1 MSVILCICMLAG
13 VCGCANQKGNVG
25 DSTDDT
31 SSGMNQEPLTLVSQN
46 RSEYVVIYDGEDDD
60 AKTFVGELVSMI
72 YSATGV
78 LIQTVDIDVS
88 SKTYENEIIV
98 GNARD
103 TVADVVSSAADE
115 DFIVAIEH
123 FQNLHA
129 LLHTH
134 RNVLN
139 ARVRID
145 HQAILPGKRHDFLAR
160 LIHLEHAAPGVF
172 YAQNHVF

>member
-1 MSVILCICMLAG
+1 MSHHHFGKGFLAG
-13 VCGCANQKGNVG
+13 GLYIHGADATALAQNRAAIGNLLDFVELVG
-25 DSTDDT
+25 DEDQALALGGEAFHDLHQFADFLRREH
-31 SSGMNQEPLTLVSQN
+31 SGGLV
-46 RSEYVVIYDGEDDD
+46 E
-60 AKTFVGELVSMI
+60 
-72 YSATGV
+72 
-78 LIQTVDIDVS
+78 
-88 SKTYENEIIV
+88 
-98 GNARD
+98 
-103 TVADVVSSAADE
+103 DE

-145 HQAILPGKRHDFLAR
+145 HQAILPGKRHHFLAR
-160 LIHLEHAAPGVF
+160 LIHLEHATPGVF